1 MKFTIAVLALLCS
14 LNAQAATIDFDSLAV
29 ADNAVHSQGASYT
42 EDGYMLVD
50 NAPSPDL
57 QTLGTLHT
65 YYTQS
70 TALIKTTSYQQSTT
84 MTSTSGSAFDLLSL
98 DLAEWGGLPSTQVKI
113 VGYFAAG
120 GSISQIL
127 TLDQLYGFQS
137 FAVSGFT
144 SLLSLTITQSTGKLY
159 QLDNIKVIS
168 AVPEVGT
175 TLMLLSGLGLI
186 GMVSRRRR
194 SKVFS

>member
-1 MKFTIAVLALLCS
+1 MKFTIAALALLCS
-14 LNAQAATIDFDSLAV
+14 LNAQATTIDFESLAV
-29 ADNAVHSQGASYT
+29 ADSAVHSQGASYT
-42 EDGYMLVD
+42 EDGYTLVD
-50 NAPSPDL
+50 NASSPDL

-70 TALIKTTSYQQSTT
+70 TALVKTTSYQQSTT
-84 MTSTSGSAFDLLSL
+84 LTNNAGSTFDLLSL

-113 VGYFAAG
+113 VGFFAAG
-120 GSISQIL
+120 GSISQLL

-137 FAVSGFT
+137 FAVTGFT
-144 SLLSLTITQSTGKLY
+144 NLLSLTITQTTGKLY
-159 QLDNIKVIS
+159 QLDNIKVVS

-186 GMVSRRRR
+186 GMVSRRRSSR
-194 SKVFS
+194 MFS